1 MAKITE
7 LNFENTY
14 RALPEDFYDLVS
26 PTAFQNPHLVCFNP
40 DAGALIDLDPDCTK
54 TPEFIE
60 YLSGNGLIPGS
71 DPLAMYYTG
80 HQFGV
85 YNPDIGDGRAILL
98 GEVKNSNG
106 EIWDL
111 HLKGS
116 GRTKFSRVF
125 DGRAVLR
132 SCIREYLCSEAMHAL
147 GIPTTRA
154 LCIVGSDEKVE
165 RETTEMGA
173 MMVRMAPTHVR
184 FGSFEAFHY
193 TDRPDNVKLLA
204 DYVIRHHFPKLVKEG
219 DRYLLLFSEVVK
231 RTAELMAQWQSV
243 GFTHGVMNTDNMS
256 ITGLTIDYGPYG
268 FMENFDPEY
277 IPNHS
282 DHFGRYSYQN
292 QPAIAL
298 WDLNKL
304 ATALSSILPESE
316 SKESLDKFRDI
327 YSESFVEIM
336 KKKLGLRES
345 KPQDVELIKGILDI
359 LANQKVDYTIFFR
372 KLSDVNSQDLFF
384 MFEEKSEIQNWM
396 TLYKKRL
403 QTENS
408 NDTERKKEMDKVNPK
423 FILRNYLAENAI
435 RKAVDESDYSEI
447 NRLHQI
453 LRDPFSEQ
461 IQFQDYAE
469 PSPDWGKNLVI
480 SCSS

>member
-26 PTAFQNPHLVCFNP
+26 PAACQNPHLVCFNP
-40 DAGALIDLDPDCTK
+40 DAGALIGLEPDEAK
-54 TPEFIE
+54 ALEFVK
-60 YLSGNGLIPGS
+60 YFSGNGLIPGS

-98 GEVKNSNG
+98 GEVRNSSG

-116 GRTKFSRVF
+116 GRTKYSRVF

-147 GIPTTRA
+147 GIATTRA
-154 LCIVGSDEKVE
+154 LCIIGSDEKVE

-173 MMVRMAPTHVR
+173 MMVRMAPTHIR

-193 TDRPDNVKLLA
+193 TDQPDYVKLLA
-204 DYVIRHHFPKLVKEG
+204 DYVIEHHFPELIKAEDKYALF
-219 DRYLLLFSEVVK
+219 FSEVVK
-231 RTAELMAQWQSV
+231 RTAVLMAHWQSV

-268 FMENFDPEY
+268 FIENYDPEY

-282 DHFGRYSYQN
+282 DNFGRYSYQN
-292 QPAIAL
+292 QPSIAH
-298 WDLNKL
+298 WNLNKL
-304 ATALSSILPESE
+304 AIALNSILPERH

-327 YSESFVEIM
+327 YSVSFVEIM
-336 KKKLGLRES
+336 RKKLGLKETRTE
-345 KPQDVELIKGILDI
+345 DVELIKGTINILS
-359 LANQKVDYTIFFR
+359 AQSVDYTIFFR
-372 KLSDVNSQDLFF
+372 KISNPESQDLIS
-384 MFEEKSEIQNWM
+384 MFEDRSVIENWL
-396 TLYKKRL
+396 TSYKKRL
-403 QTENS
+403 QSENS
-408 NDTERKKEMDKVNPK
+408 DDSERKRDMDSINPK

-435 RKAVDESDYSEI
+435 RKAVDEADYAEI
-447 NRLHQI
+447 NRLHSI
-453 LRDPFSEQ
+453 LKDPFSEQ